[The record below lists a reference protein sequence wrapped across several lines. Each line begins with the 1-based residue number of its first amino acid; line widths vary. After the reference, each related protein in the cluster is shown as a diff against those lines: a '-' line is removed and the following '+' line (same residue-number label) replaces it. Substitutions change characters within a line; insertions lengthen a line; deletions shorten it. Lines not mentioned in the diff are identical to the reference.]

1 MGDKIYVPYQEAE
14 SEFVEKRSRFIGH
27 IWPVDSEDQ
36 AQELIRRVKKQHY
49 DARHNC
55 WCYLLGGTV
64 DGIDYGAEV
73 TLILSLPE
81 DAPRRLQDR
90 LTELSAGRLRLE
102 LSGTELRPGP
112 REEI

>member
-55 WCYLLGGTV
+55 WYICWAALWSAT
-64 DGIDYGAEV
+64 A
-73 TLILSLPE
+73 TTAS
-81 DAPRRLQDR
+81 PRARRDSPCWR
-90 LTELSAGRLRLE
+90 CFSGRT
-102 LSGTELRPGP
+102 SPTPYAW
-112 REEI
+112 

>member
-55 WCYLLGGTV
+55 WCYLLGSTVVRYSDDGEPQGT
-64 DGIDYGAEV
+64 
-73 TLILSLPE
+73 
-81 DAPRRLQDR
+81 
-90 LTELSAGRLRLE
+90 AGQPMLAVFQR
-102 LSGTELRPGP
+102 
-112 REEI
+112 

>member
-55 WCYLLGGTV
+55 W
-64 DGIDYGAEV
+64 
-73 TLILSLPE
+73 
-81 DAPRRLQDR
+81 
-90 LTELSAGRLRLE
+90 
-102 LSGTELRPGP
+102 
-112 REEI
+112 

>member
-27 IWPVDSEDQ
+27 VWPVDSEDQ

-55 WCYLLGGTV
+55 WCYLLGAT
-64 DGIDYGAEV
+64 A
-73 TLILSLPE
+73 TTASLR
-81 DAPRRLQDR
+81 APPVSLCWRC
-90 LTELSAGRLRLE
+90 S
-102 LSGTELRPGP
+102 SGSTSPTFCAW
-112 REEI
+112 